1 MKLLAF
7 FISFFII
14 QFITAQQVD
23 FTHID
28 FQKFYRVGNSDEVFL
43 PLGDISFVDKVTYFK
58 EGNPKAEKAYTNTDH
73 ALGAPDYVKYPDKT
87 YLSLGC
93 GGELVVEFKNNG
105 FIDIDGPDLYFFEVG
120 PSVEAFEVYI
130 SKDGK
135 NWIYIQ
141 DTSGGSSYV
150 DIASVEKGKTKDIYY
165 YIKLKDLGSFCDG
178 PTAGADIDAIGTIG
192 GVLKV
197 NIDANLLFDLDKFQL
212 KNKALSTL
220 DNFLIGLHKIPEAE
234 VIIEGHTDAQ
244 ASHEYNQELGLNRAK
259 SVEEYLLQHLKEK
272 AENYEFQVK
281 SQGETQPTAT
291 NKTAIGRQKNRR
303 VEIIVIPSEDFYKRP

>member
-1 MKLLAF
+1 MTGYQF
-7 FISFFII
+7 FCACI
-14 QFITAQQVD
+14 
-23 FTHID
+23 
-28 FQKFYRVGNSDEVFL
+28 
-43 PLGDISFVDKVTYFK
+43 
-58 EGNPKAEKAYTNTDH
+58 
-73 ALGAPDYVKYPDKT
+73 
-87 YLSLGC
+87 LSL
-93 GGELVVEFKNNG
+93 LLSFSVPIHAQVTQT
-105 FIDIDGPDLYFFEVG
+105 DDDLALEKVSLQLKWKYQFQFAG
-120 PSVEAFEVYI
+120 YI
-130 SKDGK
+130 
-135 NWIYIQ
+135 
-141 DTSGGSSYV
+141 
-150 DIASVEKGKTKDIYY
+150 AAVEKGKTKNIYY

-212 KNKALSTL
+212 KSKALSTL

-244 ASHEYNQELGLNRAK
+244 ASHEYNQKLGLNRAK

-272 AENYEFQVK
+272 AENYEFKVK
-281 SQGETQPTAT
+281 SQGETQPIAT